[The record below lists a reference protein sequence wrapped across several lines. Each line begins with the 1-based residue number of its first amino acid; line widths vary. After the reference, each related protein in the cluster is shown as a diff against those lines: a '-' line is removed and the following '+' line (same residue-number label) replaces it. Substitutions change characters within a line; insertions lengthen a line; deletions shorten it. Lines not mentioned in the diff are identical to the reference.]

1 MNQTSELISDRRR
14 GMEITAVL
22 LTAGGKFIFMDWLR
36 WKLPFILIAIIAW
49 TAYVFLRRKQ
59 RPDITRYWGF
69 RADNFKD
76 AMKMLLPFGI
86 VSISVFFILGFYL
99 DSIIITWHIFPIL
112 LLYPIWGTI
121 QQFLVI
127 GIVAG
132 NLKDLRQARLSN
144 TVIIIVTALL
154 FGMIHYPF
162 YWLMFG
168 TFILAL
174 FYGYIYLRIRNL
186 YVLGIF
192 HGWLGGVFFYTV
204 VGRDPFIEI
213 FAALFSR

>member
-1 MNQTSELISDRRR
+1 
-14 GMEITAVL
+14 
-22 LTAGGKFIFMDWLR
+22 
-36 WKLPFILIAIIAW
+36 
-49 TAYVFLRRKQ
+49 
-59 RPDITRYWGF
+59 
-69 RADNFKD
+69 
-76 AMKMLLPFGI
+76 MKMLLPFGI

-127 GIVAG
+127 SIVAG

-186 YVLGIF
+186 YVLGLF

>member
-186 YVLGIF
+186 YVLGLF